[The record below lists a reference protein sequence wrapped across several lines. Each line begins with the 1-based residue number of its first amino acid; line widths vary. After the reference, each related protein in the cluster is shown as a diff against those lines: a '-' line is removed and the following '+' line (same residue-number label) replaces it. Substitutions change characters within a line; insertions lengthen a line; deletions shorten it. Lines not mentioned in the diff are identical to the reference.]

1 MKRLLLVI
9 VCCLAGCGSK
19 EPTEE
24 QKLEKSL
31 HDAIPAIKATQEDAA
46 KQAKDS
52 GAPAAASYS
61 ETGKK

>member
-9 VCCLAGCGSK
+9 FCCLAGCGAK
-19 EPTEE
+19 EPTDE

-31 HDAIPAIKATQEDAA
+31 HDAVPIIKATQEQAQ

-52 GAPAAASYS
+52 SGPGAASS
-61 ETGKK
+61 TR